1 MVPDGYKVKL
11 LTVLSIFEQKTD
23 KENPMSADN
32 IAKEVTKRLRIPCSR
47 KGIYLQER
55 VKKGKAYKNGRT
67 AIFVLSLEEEYSF
80 GREME
85 KSRLQEGSGKCPAVC
100 ERV

>member
-1 MVPDGYKVKL
+1 MAPDGYKVKL

-47 KGIYLQER
+47 RAFMMTRML
-55 VKKGKAYKNGRT
+55 
-67 AIFVLSLEEEYSF
+67 
-80 GREME
+80 
-85 KSRLQEGSGKCPAVC
+85 
-100 ERV
+100 